1 MQRVFR
7 VGGDDDGAL
16 PPAPPHAPHMPAHA
30 ASSIDCNG
38 EETPAYEAMDDSLP
52 HLVLSP
58 CTHVSDQGGVLNV
71 CVSIEVPPLTYA
83 DRMLPHAD
91 VC

>member
-1 MQRVFR
+1 VQRVFR

-16 PPAPPHAPHMPAHA
+16 PPAPPHAPHTPAHA
-30 ASSIDCNG
+30 APSIDYKG
-38 EETPAYEAMDDSLP
+38 EEAPTYEAMDDSLP

-71 CVSIEVPPLTYA
+71 CVSIEVPSLACA